1 MPLRSLLCRGDHGHC
16 SRHRRQPLPDA
27 GARFSGSRAFTGLFS
42 VDLSCSAL
50 TAGVFCA
57 QINLSRNQLCGY
69 DVWGAGTYT
78 PEGIKAIADAIGVS
92 GSLTQVLAFLSAVI
106 KLSNNAL
113 CGVINATYLGSH
125 KSLTPLGTY
134 NAEGIKVIADAIG
147 ISRSLTQVDLSGNH
161 LFYEGGKAIANGIRV
176 SPSLTQVL
184 A

>member
-1 MPLRSLLCRGDHGHC
+1 
-16 SRHRRQPLPDA
+16 
-27 GARFSGSRAFTGLFS
+27 
-42 VDLSCSAL
+42 
-50 TAGVFCA
+50 VFCA

-92 GSLTQVLAFLSAVI
+92 GSLTQVLAFLSAVVCSACLHSLLLRCVCVQI

-147 ISRSLTQVDLSGNH
+147 ISRSLTQVCAHWTLCLLITAVITFMSVIHPSVSSACSCLQVDLSGNH